1 MADVFDYKNTGV
13 SKCPHCGA
21 DMVYDPKVGALHCS
35 YCDATRPVE
44 KRQCFRRDYD
54 KEFKDGAVLIDD
66 DVYKCPNCGG
76 DITLESFDTAV
87 KCPYCGAT
95 NIVKIEDL
103 KGLKPNAILPFAL
116 AQEDAANA
124 GKKWIKKK
132 IFAPIGL
139 KKNFSVDKFKGIY
152 IPSYAFTSDTHSSY
166 EGRLGERRT
175 RTVGS
180 GKDRHTETYIYWY
193 NVNGNKDMSFEDMP
207 VEASTQ
213 IEQKE
218 LNKILPFD
226 TQNLEAYNRDYIS
239 GFAAERYDTSL
250 AGGFSV
256 AQGQMS
262 EDIKNSIKS
271 DYNADVVDYLNVNTK
286 FCNNKFHYMLLP
298 LWVCSYKYRKKLY
311 GFIINGRTGKSTGKS
326 PVSPWKVAIA
336 VLLALGLVAL
346 VVWLY
351 LSGFFIE

>member
-124 GKKWIKKK
+124 GK
-132 IFAPIGL
+132 
-139 KKNFSVDKFKGIY
+139 
-152 IPSYAFTSDTHSSY
+152 
-166 EGRLGERRT
+166 
-175 RTVGS
+175 S
-180 GKDRHTETYIYWY
+180 G
-193 NVNGNKDMSFEDMP
+193 
-207 VEASTQ
+207 
-213 IEQKE
+213 
-218 LNKILPFD
+218 
-226 TQNLEAYNRDYIS
+226 
-239 GFAAERYDTSL
+239 
-250 AGGFSV
+250 
-256 AQGQMS
+256 
-262 EDIKNSIKS
+262 
-271 DYNADVVDYLNVNTK
+271 
-286 FCNNKFHYMLLP
+286 
-298 LWVCSYKYRKKLY
+298 
-311 GFIINGRTGKSTGKS
+311 
-326 PVSPWKVAIA
+326 
-336 VLLALGLVAL
+336 
-346 VVWLY
+346 
-351 LSGFFIE
+351 